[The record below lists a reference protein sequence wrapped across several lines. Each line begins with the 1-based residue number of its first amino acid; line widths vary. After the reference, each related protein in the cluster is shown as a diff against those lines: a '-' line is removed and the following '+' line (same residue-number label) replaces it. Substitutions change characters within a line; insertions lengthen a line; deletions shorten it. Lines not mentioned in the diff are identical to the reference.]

1 MRLRKILTLIST
13 TWTTGLEE
21 RRKNAHAQWL
31 MHVAYTNDTLPAYYK
46 QKFVSNV
53 LGYVYALNIIAH
65 SSVLLFSFTG
75 VKLECGKQYSQLVDR
90 SFHISHAAL
99 QIGSRPGNYCFP
111 GGCYEVHAIVEKT
124 DYILCYLGWG
134 TNNYGTSGLVLSTVQ
149 QSLNLNISEGE
160 EIILYIKKTGI
171 ADKDQTS
178 ADASVYL
185 TGYFVEEPTFAPN
198 LDELLDDDEHLLDD
212 DSEDD
217 GDFEL
222 HGDDLLEGQ
231 GSDIDEQSLTT
242 LLLEG
247 SLEDSDSDEDF
258 TAELETPVERRTRKR
273 LAQPPVVEEI
283 KVG

>member
-1 MRLRKILTLIST
+1 VQYS
-13 TWTTGLEE
+13 
-21 RRKNAHAQWL
+21 
-31 MHVAYTNDTLPAYYK
+31 
-46 QKFVSNV
+46 
-53 LGYVYALNIIAH
+53 LNIAH

-75 VKLECGKQYSQLVDR
+75 VKLECGKQYSQLVER

-99 QIGSRPGNYCFP
+99 QVQSSNHGLYGLNFPDGCF
-111 GGCYEVHAIVEKT
+111 EVHAIVEKT

-134 TNNYGTSGLVLSTVQ
+134 ANMQGTSGLVLSTVQ
-149 QSLNLNISEGE
+149 QALNLNISEGE
-160 EIILYIKKTGI
+160 EIILYVKKTGV

-198 LDELLDDDEHLLDD
+198 LDELLDDDEPLLDD

-258 TAELETPVERRTRKR
+258 TAELETPVERHTRKR

-283 KVG
+283 KVC